1 MEDTPKVTVG
11 AAALELMQKE
21 PEINTV
27 VDQQQAMQENYL
39 AELATCVSD
48 FSSANPNQDFFVVVM
63 TKNEKLMPNVFRN
76 YFCPRFSCPTPNY
89 DQAVYHY
96 RHGSGNLE
104 FVWAIPCKEAC
115 LYLKDNALQVA
126 PDERDLLNFV
136 LAFADGTLYNLCR
149 YLNKEIEAAP
159 QITS

>member
-1 MEDTPKVTVG
+1 MEDHKTTTVG

-27 VDQQQAMQENYL
+27 VDQQRAMQEKYL
-39 AELATCVSD
+39 DELSTCASE
-48 FSSANPNQDFFVVVM
+48 FSSKNPSQDFFIVVM

-76 YFCPRFSCPTPNY
+76 YFCPRLSCPTPNY

-96 RHGSGNLE
+96 RHASGNLE
-104 FVWAIPCKEAC
+104 FVWAIPCREAC
-115 LYLKDNALQVA
+115 IYLRENALDIH
-126 PDERDLLNFV
+126 PEERDLLRFV
-136 LAFADGTLYNLCR
+136 LAFSDGTLYNLCR

-159 QITS
+159 HIVS